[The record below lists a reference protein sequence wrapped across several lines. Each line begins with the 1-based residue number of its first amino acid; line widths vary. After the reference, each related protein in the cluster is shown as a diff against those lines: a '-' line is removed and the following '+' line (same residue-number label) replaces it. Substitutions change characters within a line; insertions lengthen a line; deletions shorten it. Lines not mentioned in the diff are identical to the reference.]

1 LSGIDV
7 NATRTSARQHVDHH
21 RMPLR
26 TVTPVSGYL
35 FYLIYDLSPARLGR
49 GGRRVTLTCGCP
61 RLLGVTLIWH
71 VPAGHRGKEWLKRGL
86 PSSK

>member
-1 LSGIDV
+1 MR
-7 NATRTSARQHVDHH
+7 RT
-21 RMPLR
+21 LI
-26 TVTPVSGYL
+26 GYL